1 MRERLLFLTGR
12 LAEKRLKKVLQ
23 AMAPTPFG
31 WSILNVGVK
40 VAALMTEPILMRRLP
55 RPLDADRVIVPG
67 RCRADLAHLARAFG
81 ISFVRGPDELKDL
94 PEFFGKA
101 AAPLDLSGRSVRI
114 FAEIVETSQLSV
126 EAIVARAELLRSQGA
141 DVIDLG
147 CLPDT
152 PFPHLEDSVRELKA
166 RGLAVSV
173 DSAEPDELRRGGAAG
188 ADYLLSLTERNL
200 AIAEETGARPVLIPA
215 KHGDLASL
223 YRAAEEA
230 EKRGLKAILDPVLDP
245 IHFGFAESLARYR
258 DVRARLPKAEMLMGT
273 GNLTELTDADSVGVT
288 ALLIGICSELGVANV
303 LAVHVSP
310 HTRRTIQEHD
320 AARRIMHAAAAD
332 ASLPRGYGRA
342 LLQVHDKK
350 PFPYSGQE
358 IAESAA
364 QVKDKS
370 YRIEAAEDGIHI
382 YNSAGH
388 FVAADSFALFDK
400 LGVETD
406 GAHAFYLG
414 AELMKAE
421 IAFQLGKRYA
431 QDESLDWGCATDKR
445 AEDRTRLS
453 EAGHTLRSHA
463 AGE

>member
-1 MRERLLFLTGR
+1 
-12 LAEKRLKKVLQ
+12 
-23 AMAPTPFG
+23 MAPTPFD
-31 WSILNVGVK
+31 WSIFNVGVK

-55 RPLDADRVIVPG
+55 RPIDADRVVVPG
-67 RCRADLAHLARAFG
+67 RCRADLARLAQAFERP
-81 ISFVRGPDELKDL
+81 FQRGPDELKDL
-94 PEFFGKA
+94 PAFLGKA
-101 AAPLDLSGRSVRI
+101 GAGLDLSRHAVRI
-114 FAEIVETSQLSV
+114 FAEIVDASQIGL
-126 EAIVARAELLRSQGA
+126 EAILARAEALRVEGA

-152 PFPHLEDSVRELKA
+152 PFPELEDAVRELKA
-166 RGLAVSV
+166 RGFDVSV

-215 KHGDLASL
+215 EHGDLASL
-223 YRAAEEA
+223 YRAAEQA
-230 EKRGLKAILDPVLDP
+230 QKRGLRAILDPVIDP

-258 DVRARLPKAEMLMGT
+258 DTRAHLPDAEMLMGT

-288 ALLIGICSELGVANV
+288 ALLLGICSELAIANV
-303 LAVHVSP
+303 LTVHVSP
-310 HTRRTIQEHD
+310 HTRRTIEEHD
-320 AARRIMHAAAAD
+320 AARRIMYAASAD
-332 ASLPRGYGRA
+332 HSLPRGYGRA
-342 LLQVHDKK
+342 LMQIHDPA

-364 QVKDKS
+364 QVKDRN
-370 YRIEAAEDGIHI
+370 YRIEAAEDGIHV

-388 FVAADSFALFDK
+388 FVGPDAFALFDK

-406 GAHAFYLG
+406 GPHAFYLG

-431 QDESLDWGCATDKR
+431 QDEPLDWGCATDRR
-445 AEDRTRLS
+445 AEDRTRLR
-453 EAGHTLRSHA
+453 EAGHTLRA
-463 AGE
+463 RTADG